1 MKKLTLLLSAFFV
14 LVFANAQSNKEEID
28 YFQSIFGMEKKAIVD
43 AFVKVDDAQKDAFWK
58 IYDEYEVA
66 RKELGK
72 NRIALLN
79 EYAANFDKMT
89 NESADAWTGK
99 VIKQGSE
106 TDKLL
111 VTYYKKVKKVTNPVV
126 ALKFYQIESYLLTMI
141 RMTILDEIPFVQ
153 DK

>member
-43 AFVKVDDAQKDAFWK
+43 AFVKIDDSQKDAFWK

-72 NRIALLN
+72 NRITLLN

-111 VTYYKKVKKVTNPVV
+111 ISYYKKVKKVTNPVV